1 MRKFLVG
8 FVSFAIS
15 FFSLAI
21 HVEAKSI
28 EVKSQVE
35 PLTITAATTDTA
47 YESQWAL
54 QASKVSDV
62 WPTTTG
68 SGVIVAVIDS
78 GSGPNPDLDQNLLP
92 GRTITRGRITDNAAD
107 VDIIGHGTHVA
118 GIIAARSNNNI
129 GILER
134 TLQCSG
140 LVCAAERKI
149 DYSSTLIRCVSN
161 RES

>member
-8 FVSFAIS
+8 FVSFSIS

-21 HVEAKSI
+21 NVSAE
-28 EVKSQVE
+28 SQVE

-107 VDIIGHGTHVA
+107 VDIIGH
-118 GIIAARSNNNI
+118 
-129 GILER
+129 
-134 TLQCSG
+134 TLM
-140 LVCAAERKI
+140 L
-149 DYSSTLIRCVSN
+149 
-161 RES
+161 RE